1 VILILDFGSQYTHLI
16 SRRIRGLGVYTEIV
30 PFDIGIEQIKRKNPA
45 GIILSGGPQSVYEE
59 NSPKI
64 SKDILFLGLPVLG
77 ICYGAQL
84 IAHVL
89 GGKVKRANIGEYGR
103 TRIFISKE
111 DPLFLNIPKTF
122 NVWMSHGDIISDVP
136 EFFEKLAT
144 TDFSPVSA
152 FRYSN
157 IYGVQF
163 HPEVFHTEYGLDILK
178 NFVFLICKAQKDWSI
193 QDFLNRKIEEIKNK
207 DGGVIC
213 AVSGGVD
220 STTLAVL
227 LSRAKRKEE
236 LNFVLVDTGLL
247 RKNEAENVKKDF
259 LSLGIEIDVI
269 NAEEIFLSKL
279 IGIEDPEEKRKII
292 GMTFIEVFEKYA
304 EEKKRVSKIKF
315 LAQGT
320 LYPDVIESGVSVS
333 GTAHVIKTH
342 HNVGG
347 LPEKLGFELLEPF
360 RELYKDEVRE
370 IGKLLNIP
378 SRILNKHPFPGP
390 GLAVRIMGEVT
401 REKLRIL
408 REAELIFQNELSKW
422 ELYNNVWQ
430 AFCVLLNTKS
440 TGVVGD
446 SRRYGWVLAI
456 RAVESADAMTAD
468 WARLPYEFLDE
479 VARKIVGSIPEI
491 SRVVYDITSK
501 PPATIEWE

>member
-1 VILILDFGSQYTHLI
+1 MILILDFGSQYTHLI

-30 PFDIGIEQIKRKNPA
+30 PFHFEIEQIKRKNPA

-59 NSPKI
+59 NSPKV
-64 SKDILFLGLPVLG
+64 SKEILFLGIPVLG

-84 IAHVL
+84 IAHIL
-89 GGKVKRANIGEYGR
+89 GGKVKRANVGEYGR
-103 TRIFISKE
+103 TRIFISKD
-111 DPLFLNIPKTF
+111 DPLFHDLPKTF

-136 EFFEKLAT
+136 DFFEKLAT

-163 HPEVFHTEYGLDILK
+163 HPEVFHTEYGLDIIR

-193 QDFLNRKIEEIKNK
+193 QDFLNRKIDEIKNK

-220 STTLAVL
+220 STTLAVI

-247 RKNEAENVKKDF
+247 RKNEAENVRKDF
-259 LSLGIEIDVI
+259 LSLGIEIDVV

-279 IGIEDPEEKRKII
+279 AGIEDPEEKRKII
-292 GMTFIEVFEKYA
+292 GKTFIEVFEKYA
-304 EEKKRVSKIKF
+304 EEKKRVSEIRF

-370 IGKLLNIP
+370 IGKILNIP
-378 SRILNKHPFPGP
+378 PRILNKHPFPGP

-401 REKLRIL
+401 REKLQIL
-408 REAELIFQNELSKW
+408 REAEFIFQNELSKW
-422 ELYNNVWQ
+422 ELYNSVWQ

-479 VARKIVGSIPEI
+479 VARKIVASVPQI